1 MAPLPMYLALSPIL
15 EDEGLSARDNSA
27 ADAQRILQLLEE
39 RGYRVV
45 PEYMVDWSRYPV
57 GVVPPEEVAQRLRFE
72 ERARIRE
79 LLMDALTAFDRDQ
92 TGEEPDRGRR
102 IVRGAD
108 ATACVPT
115 VTGLLD
121 EIRAQR

>member
-1 MAPLPMYLALSPIL
+1 MALPPVYLALAEIL
-15 EDEGLSARDNSA
+15 EAEGLSYSA
-27 ADAQRILQLLEE
+27 ASADHAQLILQLLEE

-45 PEYMVDWSRYPV
+45 PEYVVDWSRHPV

-92 TGEEPDRGRR
+92 TGEDPDRGRR

-115 VTGLLD
+115 VTALLD
-121 EIRAQR
+121 ELRAQR